1 MTRYN
6 EKEADYIDR
15 LIHSALK
22 EASERM
28 LVSDE
33 QKRELLNRIKN
44 KAPS

>member
-6 EKEADYIDR
+6 ENGADDIDR
-15 LIHSALK
+15 LIHSALA
-22 EASERM
+22 EAAKKM

-33 QKRELLNRIKN
+33 QKRDLLNRIKN